1 MGEPGG
7 SVAAVVLS
15 DALTVANRAGLLRQ
29 ALDERLPLPERVLA
43 CVELIPP
50 GRVMS
55 YKDVAEFISVRG
67 ARHVGRVL
75 AADGGTVNWHR
86 VLRSDGTCAEHLRA
100 EQLARLAAEGV
111 PIRGERVDLAAARW
125 DGR

>member
-1 MGEPGG
+1 
-7 SVAAVVLS
+7 
-15 DALTVANRAGLLRQ
+15 VANRSSLRRQ

-43 CVELIPP
+43 CVELIPL

-55 YKDVAEFISVRG
+55 YKDLAEFVGSGG

-75 AADGGTVNWHR
+75 AHDGGTVPWHR
-86 VLRSDGTCAEHLRA
+86 VLRSNGTCAEHLQA
-100 EQLARLAAEGV
+100 VQLELLAKEGV
-111 PIRGERVDLAAARW
+111 PIRNGRVDMAAARW

>member
-1 MGEPGG
+1 M
-7 SVAAVVLS
+7 
-15 DALTVANRAGLLRQ
+15 RRQ

-55 YKDVAEFISVRG
+55 YKDVAEFIGSRA
-67 ARHVGRVL
+67 ARNVGRVL
-75 AADGGTVNWHR
+75 AGEGDSVPWHR
-86 VLRSDGTCAEHLRA
+86 VLRSNGTCAEHIRTT
-100 EQLARLAAEGV
+100 QLTLLAAEGV
-111 PIRGERVDLAAARW
+111 PIRNGRIDMASARW

>member
-1 MGEPGG
+1 VASRGG
-7 SVAAVVLS
+7 L
-15 DALTVANRAGLLRQ
+15 RRQ
-29 ALDERLPLPERVLA
+29 ALDERLPLGERVLA

-55 YKDVAEFISVRG
+55 YKDVAEFIGVAG

-75 AADGGTVNWHR
+75 AHDGGTVAWHR
-86 VLRSDGTCAEHLRA
+86 VLRSNGRCVEHLA
-100 EQLARLAAEGV
+100 STQLELLASEGV
-111 PIRGERVDLAAARW
+111 PIRNGRVDMAAARW

>member
-1 MGEPGG
+1 MSACAKGEQ
-7 SVAAVVLS
+7 SAAVL
-15 DALTVANRAGLLRQ
+15 DRTALRRQ

-55 YKDVAEFISVRG
+55 YKDVAEFIGVAG

-75 AADGGTVNWHR
+75 AHDGGTVNWHR

-100 EQLARLAAEGV
+100 EQLAR
-111 PIRGERVDLAAARW
+111 
-125 DGR
+125 